1 MKNFLKNYRR
11 IIEVNYTD
19 CLGKNDTENY
29 DKLHKKIDKKD
40 QKMTV
45 QPDKCFEHHMM
56 LKAELENFKKEFDDL
71 TQSCRDMHCF
81 FFGGINQSD
90 GHISF
95 VDKVN
100 SLYEAQK
107 NTRKFYNTFLSI
119 FGGLIVT
126 GLISLGIGIHTL
138 SATSTTLAGVI
149 ENTQKIR
156 QEQIEIRL
164 EVAELKAKAVQNE
177 TY

>member
-1 MKNFLKNYRR
+1 MP
-11 IIEVNYTD
+11 E
-19 CLGKNDTENY
+19 
-29 DKLHKKIDKKD
+29 
-40 QKMTV
+40 

-71 TQSCRDMHCF
+71 TKSCRDMHCF
-81 FFGGINQSD
+81 FFGGITQSD

-100 SLYEAQK
+100 GLYEAQQ
-107 NTRKFYNTFLSI
+107 NTRKFYSTFLSI

-126 GLISLGIGIHTL
+126 GLVSLGIGIHTL
-138 SATSTTLAGVI
+138 SVTSSTLEDVMA
-149 ENTQKIR
+149 NTRQIR
-156 QEQIEIRL
+156 QEQLEIKL
-164 EVAELKAKAVQNE
+164 EVAQLKAKENHE